1 MRFYCYVIQ
10 VMKEIILKPLILILF
25 VNLWLQGCDKS
36 DNELNPSVEVQNF
49 VWKGLNAYYLYQED
63 IDDLSDRR
71 FSSNQQLEAYLG
83 GFDTPGAIFNSLKKS
98 TDSRSELVENYE
110 INDLPTPLRTS
121 FTTGMEFGLFKDS
134 NILDTII
141 GVVSHILPNSQAS
154 TNNLSRG
161 DFFYGIINDQTD
173 TIVLRE
179 DNYNDLLL
187 DYPQDT
193 LKLLM
198 AYYDGDSLAKN
209 DIRIDLVKKNY
220 QYSPILLKKVFN
232 LGAKDV
238 GYLLYNND
246 FSDNYIADINATILE
261 FKNQAVN
268 ELIIDLRYAV
278 GSYSD
283 ARTISEI
290 ASMITGQ
297 FTDET
302 FIKETWNTKSQTWF
316 ELNQPDSV
324 ITKFPTRLQNNTMI
338 SSLNLTDVYIILN
351 GDGYS
356 GSSAT
361 ELLIN
366 SLKPYINV
374 HVLGNKTRG
383 DNLGAINLYDSPD
396 YDAFNV
402 NPNHTYSLRPSVL
415 TFSNK
420 EDETYNSGIIPTVSL
435 CTSEDP
441 LNLGE
446 LGEMSDPLLDEIL
459 QYITT
464 GDSGLNLNCNPFE
477 LEILYNSIN
486 SQRIFDRGTFIKQDL
501 PNLGR

>member
-1 MRFYCYVIQ
+1 
-10 VMKEIILKPLILILF
+10 MKEIILKPLILILF
-25 VNLWLQGCDKS
+25 VNIWLQGCDKS
-36 DNELNPSVEVQNF
+36 DNELNPSVEVQDF

-71 FSSNQQLEAYLG
+71 FSSNQQLESYLG

-154 TNNLSRG
+154 TTNLSRG

-173 TIVLRE
+173 TIILRE

-209 DIRIDLVKKNY
+209 DIRVDLVKKNY

-261 FKNQAVN
+261 FKNQSVN

-290 ASMITGQ
+290 ASMVTGQ
-297 FTDET
+297 FTDEI

-324 ITKFPTRLQNNTMI
+324 ITKFPTRLKNNTII

-366 SLKPYINV
+366 SLNPYINV

-402 NPNHTYSLRPSVL
+402 NENHTYSLRPVVL
-415 TFSNK
+415 TLHNK
-420 EDETYNSGIIPTVSL
+420 EDQSFSSGITPTVSL
-435 CTSEDP
+435 CTMEDP

-446 LGEMSDPLLDEIL
+446 LGEASDPLLDEVL

-464 GDSGLNLNCNPFE
+464 GDSGLNLICNPFE
-477 LEILYNSIN
+477 LEMLYNSIN

>member
-1 MRFYCYVIQ
+1 
-10 VMKEIILKPLILILF
+10 MKEIILKPLILILF
-25 VNLWLQGCDKS
+25 VNIWLQGCDKS
-36 DNELNPSVEVQNF
+36 DNELNPSVEVQDF

-154 TNNLSRG
+154 TTNLSRG

-173 TIVLRE
+173 TIILRE

-209 DIRIDLVKKNY
+209 DIRVDLVKKNY

-261 FKNQAVN
+261 FKNQSVN

-297 FTDET
+297 FTDEIFINRCKEQKTEIT
-302 FIKETWNTKSQTWF
+302 FVSDIEGDMIYSDIDYLNKNIHTSIQTCKA
-316 ELNQPDSV
+316 LN
-324 ITKFPTRLQNNTMI
+324 I
-338 SSLNLTDVYIILN
+338 SSLNDEIIKRGIENININTGLFGRWSLIGIN
-351 GDGYS
+351 PMIIFDSAHNES
-356 GSSAT
+356 GFESIANQISKISFNKIHI
-361 ELLIN
+361 LLGFVKGKRIN
-366 SLKPYINV
+366 DLVRYLPKNSNIYFTSLKIERSMT
-374 HVLGNKTRG
+374 H
-383 DNLGAINLYDSPD
+383 
-396 YDAFNV
+396 
-402 NPNHTYSLRPSVL
+402 
-415 TFSNK
+415 
-420 EDETYNSGIIPTVSL
+420 
-435 CTSEDP
+435 
-441 LNLGE
+441 
-446 LGEMSDPLLDEIL
+446 DEIKSSL
-459 QYITT
+459 TESVT
-464 GDSGLNLNCNPFE
+464 FDNNP
-477 LEILYNSIN
+477 
-486 SQRIFDRGTFIKQDL
+486 QRIFEKIKTEASKDDL
-501 PNLGR
+501 ILITGSNYLAKEIYNEN